1 MFISA
6 IGFAFLL
13 GSLLGYRWLDIEYD
27 QPGGGDPDI
36 ETDVHVGLYWT
47 QSVIPTTN
55 AFTGDEVPF
64 ISFQVTDNAL
74 FVANSYNQA
83 GNNAGPVEVSSC
95 EVQCTLQHVRS
106 APFSAMCSR
115 LAMPQISKWAF
126 FTLYFCR
133 MMKTSTT
140 LQVP

>member
-1 MFISA
+1 MFMATIS
-6 IGFAFLL
+6 FAFLM

-47 QSVIPTTN
+47 QSVIPTVN

-74 FVANSYNQA
+74 FVANSYNRA
-83 GNNAGPVEVSSC
+83 GNNDGPVEVC
-95 EVQCTLQHVRS
+95 V
-106 APFSAMCSR
+106 APR
-115 LAMPQISKWAF
+115 QPLP
-126 FTLYFCR
+126 FTA
-133 MMKTSTT
+133 S
-140 LQVP
+140 